1 MASVTAESSKPSTRV
16 QWMWNAQTDPL
27 SKSQPAEWH
36 PYSDVENMII
46 EKAFTADKTEVML
59 DEYHIDLKCNLQVS
73 NSDVDKQRSVKRVV
87 CNGNDKR
94 AREER
99 FMHNPVAPKRPV
111 GGQYGFVP
119 PFIKEAAKDLNLTP
133 KQFPSKNRTVIP
145 MLIEKAALGIIEEG
159 KNIKK
164 QREGEEMANKLMEKK
179 NAGMEE
185 VWKCCAELYSMES
198 FLYKKLNEIMGSIG
212 SEQHEQV
219 WRSKIRTWGP
229 FCLLLWDNPFNGK
242 ITKPGTI
249 LYRGATLS
257 DDSIASF
264 QEDCTADPK
273 PWRSFQSFT
282 SSTRNR
288 NVAEQFGN
296 ALFVMKTRLA
306 FTIDLSELSE
316 YFHEQEELIYPG
328 VSFKINRMEFDKD
341 KNKHLI
347 YLNLQQRHDSK
358 SS

>member
-1 MASVTAESSKPSTRV
+1 
-16 QWMWNAQTDPL
+16 
-27 SKSQPAEWH
+27 
-36 PYSDVENMII
+36 
-46 EKAFTADKTEVML
+46 
-59 DEYHIDLKCNLQVS
+59 
-73 NSDVDKQRSVKRVV
+73 
-87 CNGNDKR
+87 
-94 AREER
+94 
-99 FMHNPVAPKRPV
+99 
-111 GGQYGFVP
+111 
-119 PFIKEAAKDLNLTP
+119 
-133 KQFPSKNRTVIP
+133 
-145 MLIEKAALGIIEEG
+145 
-159 KNIKK
+159 
-164 QREGEEMANKLMEKK
+164 
-179 NAGMEE
+179 
-185 VWKCCAELYSMES
+185 
-198 FLYKKLNEIMGSIG
+198 MGSIG

-328 VSFKINRMEFDKD
+328 VSF
-341 KNKHLI
+341 
-347 YLNLQQRHDSK
+347 
-358 SS
+358 